1 METLL
6 LNNGVEIPRVGFGTY
21 RSTLDD
27 GYKVVA
33 DALRAGYRH
42 LDTAMGYK
50 NEGDVGR
57 AIAESGIERSELFI
71 TSKIS
76 RNHLGYE
83 RAYEMLDASL
93 KRLGTDYLDLYLI
106 HWPRPSYGRPG
117 WDDWAALDR
126 ETWRALEE
134 FLEQGK
140 VRAIGV
146 SNFMPEH
153 LDNLMTTAKVTPA
166 VNQLELHAGYMQS
179 DTVAYT
185 QKLGIAIESWSP
197 LGRARMLAHPVLLEV
212 AKHYSA
218 TGAQVALSYVY
229 QKGYIVLPKSAHFDR
244 MVQNLDPAALVLSEE
259 DVEKIDQMP
268 MAGFSGEHPNRQTVP
283 PQTT

>member
-1 METLL
+1 MEKLT
-6 LNNGVEIPRVGFGTY
+6 LNNGVEIPRVGFGTF
-21 RSTLDD
+21 RSTVAD
-27 GYKVVA
+27 GYQVVA

-42 LDTAMGYK
+42 LDTAMSYK
-50 NEGDVGR
+50 NEAEVGR
-57 AIAESGIERSELFI
+57 AIAESGIAREEIFV

-83 RAYEMLDASL
+83 HAREMLDASL
-93 KRLGTDYLDLYLI
+93 ERLGTDYLDMYLI

-134 FLEQGK
+134 FYEEGR

-153 LDNLMTTAKVTPA
+153 LDNLMMSARVVPA
-166 VNQLELHAGYMQS
+166 VNQLELHAGYMQP
-179 DTVAYT
+179 DTVAFT
-185 QKLGIAIESWSP
+185 QELGIAVESWSP
-197 LGRARMLAHPVLLEV
+197 LGRARMLSHPLLVEV
-212 AKHYSA
+212 ASHYDAS
-218 TGAQVALSYVY
+218 TAQVALSYVY
-229 QKGYIVLPKSAHFDR
+229 QKGYIVLPKSTHFER
-244 MVQNLDPAALVLSEE
+244 MEQNLDPSALVLSAD
-259 DVEKIDQMP
+259 DVERIDGMP

-283 PQTT
+283 PQTS